1 MPDRTFVPSG
11 LFLTMSHSHHHHST
25 NNIRTAFLLN
35 LSFTILEII
44 GGTLTN
50 SVAILS
56 DALHD
61 LGDSISLG
69 AAWYLENF
77 SQKAASKK
85 YSYGYGRFSL
95 LGALINALVLIVGSV
110 FVLSEA
116 VPRIMNPE
124 HSNAQGMILFALVGI
139 AVNGLAAYRLKD
151 EISMNARVV
160 ALHLLEDVLG
170 WVAVLIVGITLLFID
185 APILDPILSIL
196 ITLYV
201 LYNVGANLR
210 KTVKLFLQGIP
221 DDIDLEEIEKQLLA
235 IPGVSS
241 AHNPH
246 VWSLDGEHHVLTI
259 HLIVPDET
267 DKNDA
272 IRIKHE
278 SKAIAESLHM
288 THITVEIEYEC
299 EECILRP
306 EA

>member
-1 MPDRTFVPSG
+1 MA
-11 LFLTMSHSHHHHST
+11 HSHQHHS
-25 NNIRTAFLLN
+25 NSNIRTAFLLN

-77 SQKAASKK
+77 SKKAASKK

-95 LGALINALVLIVGSV
+95 LGALINALVLIIGSV
-110 FVLSEA
+110 FVLAEA
-116 VPRIMNPE
+116 IPRLMNPE
-124 HSNAQGMILFALVGI
+124 QSNATGMIIFAFVGI
-139 AVNGLAAYRLKD
+139 AVNGVAAMRLKD
-151 EISMNARVV
+151 EHSMNARVV
-160 ALHLLEDVLG
+160 ALHLMEDVLG
-170 WVAVLIVGITLLFID
+170 WVAVLVVGVTLLFVDI
-185 APILDPILSIL
+185 PILDPILSVL

-201 LYNVGANLR
+201 LYNVVVNFR
-210 KTVKLFLQGIP
+210 KTIKLFLQGIP
-221 DDIDLEEIEKQLLA
+221 DEIDLEDIEKHLLA
-235 IPGVSS
+235 IEGVSS

-267 DKNDA
+267 DKNDT

-278 SKAIAESLHM
+278 SKAIAESLDM